1 MQAEAAWRGYTPTW
15 RERSGDA
22 RETIKGQH
30 QDSLPLL
37 LGDLGAFIDERIVTL
52 VGAQGD
58 NGGAKGRRTFG
69 VCGDVVIGGTVERS
83 WS

>member
-1 MQAEAAWRGYTPTW
+1 
-15 RERSGDA
+15 
-22 RETIKGQH
+22 
-30 QDSLPLL
+30 LPLL

>member
-1 MQAEAAWRGYTPTW
+1 
-15 RERSGDA
+15 
-22 RETIKGQH
+22 
-30 QDSLPLL
+30 LL

-58 NGGAKGRRTFG
+58 NGGVNGRRTFG
-69 VCGDVVIGGTVERS
+69 VCGDVVIGGTVQRS